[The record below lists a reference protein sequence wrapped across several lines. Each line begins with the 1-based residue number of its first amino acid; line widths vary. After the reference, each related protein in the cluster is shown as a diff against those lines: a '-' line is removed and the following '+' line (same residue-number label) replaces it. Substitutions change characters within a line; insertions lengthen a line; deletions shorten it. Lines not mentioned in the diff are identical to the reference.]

1 MRHGFIVFGLCVLGL
16 FVFSTAYASST
27 LRVGSAVLTVG
38 DSAARVQE
46 LLGKPSHK
54 SHSGNSHSSKKKGSK
69 RKATASDSANK
80 GEQWQYRRGDTT
92 TTVTIVDGKVANI
105 EDQRS

>member
-1 MRHGFIVFGLCVLGL
+1 MHHRFIVLVCVLG
-16 FVFSTAYASST
+16 FIAFGTAAQASST
-27 LRVGSAVLTVG
+27 LRVGSAVITVG

-46 LLGKPSHK
+46 LLGKPTHK
-54 SHSGNSHSSKKKGSK
+54 SRGGGSHGSKKKSGK
-69 RKATASDSANK
+69 RKPAASSSTDK

-105 EDQRS
+105 EDRRS